1 MDFSDKIVQRNVI
14 THVQAAIMSM
24 AAVILDVFQAG
35 RGIIVIKDMTYQVLI
50 NLILLFQYNLFHP
63 VSFVFS
69 LYIHLHICKKCNAKQ
84 NFWMIY
90 F

>member
-24 AAVILDVFQAG
+24 AVVILDVFQAG

-50 NLILLFQYNLFHP
+50 NLILLFNIICFIQYL
-63 VSFVFS
+63 
-69 LYIHLHICKKCNAKQ
+69 LYLVYIYICTYAKNVMQ
-84 NFWMIY
+84 NKIFG
-90 F
+90 